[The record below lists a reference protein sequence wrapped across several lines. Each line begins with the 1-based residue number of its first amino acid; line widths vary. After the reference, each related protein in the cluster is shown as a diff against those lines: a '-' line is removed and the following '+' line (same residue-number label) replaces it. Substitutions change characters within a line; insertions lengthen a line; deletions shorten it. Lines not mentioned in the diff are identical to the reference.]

1 MTWFSLLF
9 LWLALSS
16 GAPAIVLATD
26 NPVARTKHDSI
37 ADLSKVWVLRERFV
51 QEEQELVSVRPV
63 PKYVLTFHADS
74 TYRLIQ
80 ENDLP
85 NAVNGPEVV
94 EEGVWEL
101 DGNKGYIGVRVT
113 QVDGRAIR
121 SALAYRW
128 QIARILPSQLVLS
141 TIASGAEVLVFEEK
155 KLSAKRKL

>member
-1 MTWFSLLF
+1 MTPILLLL
-9 LWLALSS
+9 LWLFASPLTVGSALPLHEPKTHAS
-16 GAPAIVLATD
+16 
-26 NPVARTKHDSI
+26 HDSV
-37 ADLSKVWVLRERFV
+37 AELSKIWILRERFV
-51 QEEQELVSVRPV
+51 QDEEELVSVRPV
-63 PKYVLTFHADS
+63 PKFVLTFHPDK

-80 ENDLP
+80 ENDIP

-101 DGNKGYIGVRVT
+101 DENKGYIGVQVT

-141 TIASGAEVLVFEEK
+141 TITAGAEVLVFEERRDTN
-155 KLSAKRKL
+155 KRKL